1 MQNQKH
7 MPHPTPSPLLYADSD
22 SSADQLYFTG
32 FHAGDPFIAFGVGR
46 KRYGVFSAL
55 EISRARKQSSVDGIL
70 SLPEWQD
77 RARRYSTN
85 GKPGPA
91 EVIKALARHF
101 KIRRFNVPEDF
112 PAGLLLKLREL
123 GVKVDVATGPFIPKR
138 MVKTPAEVAAI
149 REGNRL
155 SSVGFRV
162 AERMLK
168 ASTIRNGALMLD
180 RKPLTSERLKFA
192 IEVAILEQGGV
203 SQHTI
208 IAGGDQACDPHC
220 TGTGPLRA
228 NELIIFDIFPR
239 VTANGYH
246 GDMTRTYLK
255 GTASDAQRALVD
267 AVRGA
272 HRLGMK
278 SIKAGAHGINVHKK
292 IVKFFEAAGY
302 VTANDEKGTR
312 GFFHGT
318 GHGLG
323 LDIHEQPGMG
333 VRGTPLRAGNVVTV
347 EPGLYYPGLGGCR
360 FEDVV
365 LVTKGGCEL
374 VSRHPYGWE
383 IA

>member
-1 MQNQKH
+1 
-7 MPHPTPSPLLYADSD
+7 MPHTTPSPLLYAGSE

-55 EISRARKQSSVDGIL
+55 EISRARKESSVDGIL

-85 GKPGPA
+85 GKSGPA

-101 KIRRFNVPEDF
+101 KIRRFSVPDDF

-138 MVKTPAEVAAI
+138 MIKTPAEVAAI

-192 IEVAILEQGGV
+192 VEVAILEQGGV

-220 TGTGPLRA
+220 TGSGPLRA

-239 VTANGYH
+239 VTANGYY

-267 AVRGA
+267 TVRAA
-272 HRLGMK
+272 HRLGIK
-278 SIKAGAHGINVHKK
+278 SIKAGAHGINIHKK

-365 LVTKGGCEL
+365 LVTKDGCEL
-374 VSRHPYGWE
+374 VSRHPYVWE

>member
-1 MQNQKH
+1 MK
-7 MPHPTPSPLLYADSD
+7 PRPTPSPLLYADSD
-22 SSADQLYFTG
+22 TSADQLYFTG

-46 KRYGVFSAL
+46 EKYGVFSAL
-55 EISRARKQSSVDGIL
+55 EISRARKESTLDGIL

-77 RARRYSTN
+77 RARRYSAN
-85 GKPGPA
+85 GKAGPA

-101 KIRRFNVPEDF
+101 KLRRLVVPDDF
-112 PAGLLLKLREL
+112 PAALLLRLREI
-123 GVKVDVATGPFIPKR
+123 GVKVDVAGGQFIPKR
-138 MVKTPAEVAAI
+138 AVKTPAEVAAI

-155 SSVGFRV
+155 ASVGFRV

-168 ASTIRNGALMLD
+168 AATIRNGVLMLD
-180 RKPLTSERLKFA
+180 RKPLTSERVKFA

-203 SQHTI
+203 SMDTI
-208 IAGGDQACDPHC
+208 AAGGDQACDPHC
-220 TGTGPLRA
+220 RGSGPLRA

-239 VTANGYH
+239 VTASGYH

-267 AVRGA
+267 TVRAA
-272 HRLGMK
+272 HRLGIK

-292 IVKFFEAAGY
+292 IVKFFEDAGY

-323 LDIHEQPGMG
+323 LAVHEPPGMG
-333 VRGTPLRAGNVVTV
+333 VRGTPLRAGHVVTV

-365 LVTKGGCEL
+365 LVTKSGCEL
-374 VSRHPYGWE
+374 VSRHPYVWE